1 MLHEPDEVEML
12 VVPRA
17 VISLWLQVC
26 SFYQH
31 LHSKNLEELQ
41 EQPKLIEYNTSF
53 LFSSLTSIIIL
64 P

>member
-1 MLHEPDEVEML
+1 MLHELDEVEML
-12 VVPRA
+12 VVSGA

-41 EQPKLIEYNTSF
+41 EQPKLVEYNTSF
-53 LFSSLTSIIIL
+53 LFLH
-64 P
+64 